1 MANRRYTIEST
12 DYEING
18 QVFDSVYKYQQATK
32 GKRGI
37 VHEEVYNADTDEYE
51 YTGSFDL

>member
-1 MANRRYTIEST
+1 MANRRYIIEST

-32 GKRGI
+32 GKHGI
-37 VHEEVYNADTDEYE
+37 VHEEVYNADTNEYE

>member
-32 GKRGI
+32 GKHGI
-37 VHEEVYNADTDEYE
+37 VHEEIYNADTDEYE